1 METYF
6 TIKRGKLATA
16 IFLIIGLVFTWNG
29 ATFSLVLFPM
39 LGQDNFDSQ
48 LSIIAFIPLIFLI
61 IGLILLGYS
70 IYSIVNATCITASE
84 DTIQYHKETYDVS
97 RIHRFVYRSR
107 FIRRKRGNDHTEE
120 IVIEGEDGAMI
131 MNITNKNMRTKKV
144 LELIREHYPNIPL
157 ITE

>member
-16 IFLIIGLVFTWNG
+16 IFLIIGLIFTWYG
-29 ATFSLVLFPM
+29 ATFSFILFPM
-39 LGQDNFDSQ
+39 LGQDDFDNQ

-61 IGLILLGYS
+61 IGLVLLGYS
-70 IYSIVNATCITASE
+70 IYSIVNATYVTASK
-84 DTIQYHKETYDVS
+84 DTIQYHKEIYDVS
-97 RIHRFVYRSR
+97 RIHRFVYCSR
-107 FIRRKRGNDHTEE
+107 FIRRKRGNDYTEE
-120 IVIEGEDGAMI
+120 IIIEGEDGAMI

-157 ITE
+157 IMQ

>member
-6 TIKRGKLATA
+6 TIKRGKIATA

-29 ATFSLVLFPM
+29 GLYSFVLFPL
-39 LGQDNFDSQ
+39 LGQDNFDNQ
-48 LSIIAFIPLIFLI
+48 LTFLAFIPLIFLI
-61 IGLILLGYS
+61 IGLILLGYA
-70 IYSIVNATCITASE
+70 IYSIANATYITANE
-84 DTIQYHKETYDVS
+84 DTIQYHKETYAVR